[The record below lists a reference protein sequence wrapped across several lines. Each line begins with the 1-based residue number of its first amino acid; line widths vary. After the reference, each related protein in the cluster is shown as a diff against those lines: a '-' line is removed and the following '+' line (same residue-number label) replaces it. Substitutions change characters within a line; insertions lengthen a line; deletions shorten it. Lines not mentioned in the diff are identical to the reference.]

1 MIDRF
6 YIPLVVPRPVAENWY
21 TLVNPTKA
29 IDLSDFLLKKKTLG
43 AIHQIDKLL
52 AALASVKLLQPG
64 SLLTHQIICLLSYIS
79 SYVKLNG
86 DSTGS

>member
-1 MIDRF
+1 M
-6 YIPLVVPRPVAENWY
+6 
-21 TLVNPTKA
+21 KA
-29 IDLSDFLLKKKTLG
+29 IDLSDFLFKKTLG